1 MTQRQHRDRP
11 GFFGGVAI
19 AFMFAVVGA
28 ALFASLTPW
37 FAPSLAI
44 RLISTVLGGS
54 YTLYLLWCSG
64 ERTGRIVTVATW
76 CMSAAMIGWLAPAL
90 PQFLIAHVALIWLV
104 RSLYF
109 HSSIVTALYDLGL
122 GTLAL
127 AIAIWAA
134 KSSNSLFLT
143 TWCFFLVHALFVVLP
158 SGTPAAAPAD
168 AGNNQPFQRARRSA
182 EAALRRLVANS

>member
-1 MTQRQHRDRP
+1 MTQPHRPNRP

-19 AFMFAVVGA
+19 AFGFAVVAA
-28 ALFASLTPW
+28 ALFTSLTPW
-37 FAPSLAI
+37 FTTSLVI
-44 RLISTVLGGS
+44 RVIATVLSGS
-54 YTLYLLWCSG
+54 YVLYLLWRST
-64 ERTGRIVTVATW
+64 ERTGRIVTLTTW
-76 CMSAAMIGWLAPAL
+76 CTCAAMMGWLAPSL
-90 PQFLIAHVALIWLV
+90 PVFLIAHVALIWLV

-122 GTLAL
+122 GALAL

-158 SGTPAAAPAD
+158 SGAPSSAPAD
-168 AGNNQPFQRARRSA
+168 EADNQTFQRARRSA
-182 EAALRRLVANS
+182 EAALRRLVADI